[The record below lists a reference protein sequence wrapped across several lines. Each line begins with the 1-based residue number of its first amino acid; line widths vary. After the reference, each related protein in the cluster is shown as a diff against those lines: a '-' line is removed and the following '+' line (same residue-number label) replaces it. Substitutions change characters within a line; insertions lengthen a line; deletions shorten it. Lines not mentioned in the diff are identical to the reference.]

1 MSLLEEKNVFAH
13 PGEKLTANHM
23 TSKNFNPSK
32 MVKYLYYQ
40 DQPITEPM
48 HPAMH
53 DIGLKLITDKLI
65 GTNQTTLAILVSIKE
80 VVNSFQQSKRN
91 IIYHQEILHLLRD
104 KIIPFLERCRRLFAG
119 TSYALNH
126 LK

>member
-1 MSLLEEKNVFAH
+1 
-13 PGEKLTANHM
+13 
-23 TSKNFNPSK
+23 
-32 MVKYLYYQ
+32 
-40 DQPITEPM
+40 M

-53 DIGLKLITDKLI
+53 EIGLKLITDKFV

-80 VVNSFQQSKRN
+80 VVNSFKQMKRN
-91 IIYHQEILHLLRD
+91 IIYHQELLLLLSD

-126 LK
+126 LKQQVGHLSKTCKNLEELKERMVESIEDFIASKITFA